1 MERRGFS
8 RALRS
13 SSRAGIESFPYRY
26 RPGYMPLDGLSGEN
40 KRTLHLVSQRAAW
53 LLSRAWMHV
62 ALYREMESR
71 RWRGCCVSVLCSL
84 PPPPVAPWPP
94 SVAVISGCRLHRG
107 RQNSSS
113 SFLPKLHLY
122 KSLRTYLPGVE
133 EIEHGSRQ
141 LGPFFIFHRDLKVGR
156 RGTPWEANGALLI

>member
-1 MERRGFS
+1 MGKINERYISLAREQRGFY
-8 RALRS
+8 L
-13 SSRAGIESFPYRY
+13 G
-26 RPGYMPLDGLSGEN
+26 
-40 KRTLHLVSQRAAW
+40 
-53 LLSRAWMHV
+53 
-62 ALYREMESR
+62 
-71 RWRGCCVSVLCSL
+71 RGCTLRYTVKWNLVDGEDVAFQSSA
-84 PPPPVAPWPP
+84 PSPPPVAPWPA

-141 LGPFFIFHRDLKVGR
+141 LGPFFIFLRDLKVGR